1 MKTVLLILIIL
12 GLIGILAI
20 LFINLRIGSY
30 AKNRI
35 FTAENLPA
43 EEPPRVAIVLGAR
56 VGEDGEPSNTLYDRT
71 ITAVEAYKASKVSK
85 LLLSGGN
92 DEPEVMK
99 RLAIE
104 LGVPEPDIVTD
115 ALGLRTYDSCFRA
128 KYVFGVDRAV
138 LFTQDYH
145 QARALYLCHNM
156 GIDAIGVD
164 TKRRDY
170 LGERYLWVREYLSR
184 VMAWFEI
191 NFQSF
196 PPEPEEKQPIV
207 R

>member
-43 EEPPRVAIVLGAR
+43 EEPPRIAIVLGAR
-56 VGEDGEPSNTLYDRT
+56 VGDDGVASNTLHDRT
-71 ITAVEAYKASKVSK
+71 VTGVELYKAGKVNK
-85 LLLSGGN
+85 LLMSGGN

-99 RLAIE
+99 KLAVE

-128 KYVFGVDRAV
+128 KRVFEVNSAIV
-138 LFTQDYH
+138 VTQDYH
-145 QARALYLCHNM
+145 LPRALYLCDNM

-164 TKRRDY
+164 AKRRDY

-184 VMAWFEI
+184 VMAWSEI
-191 NFQSF
+191 NFQAF
-196 PPEPEEKQPIV
+196 PPEPEDKQPIV
-207 R
+207 P

>member
-1 MKTVLLILIIL
+1 MRILLILLIL
-12 GLIGILAI
+12 GLLGLLAI
-20 LFINLRIGSY
+20 YLINLRVASY
-30 AKNRI
+30 LNNRI
-35 FTAENLPA
+35 QTITDLATEN
-43 EEPPRVAIVLGAR
+43 RVAIVLGAR

-71 ITAVEAYKASKVSK
+71 VTAVEAYKASKVSK

-99 RLAIE
+99 KLALE
-104 LGVPEPDIVTD
+104 LGVPEADIVTD

-128 KYVFGVDRAV
+128 KYVFNVKRAV

-145 QARALYLCHNM
+145 QARTLYLCHNM

-170 LGERYLWVREYLSR
+170 LGERYFWVREYLSR

-196 PPEPEEKQPIV
+196 PPEPEEKQPIGPQ
-207 R
+207 